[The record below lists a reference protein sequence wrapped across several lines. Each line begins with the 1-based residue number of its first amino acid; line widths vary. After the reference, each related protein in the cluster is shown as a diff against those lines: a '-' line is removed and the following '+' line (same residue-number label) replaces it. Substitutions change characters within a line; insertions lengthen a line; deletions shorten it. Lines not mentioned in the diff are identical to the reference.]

1 MAALLASLNACV
13 LRLPTCGVLPPLPV
27 PCWGWLLLP
36 LPLCSALSSAFK
48 AEFSY
53 SDARLTQFREVTRSR
68 SLLLGT
74 SALIQDFS
82 LCKACHSAFKET
94 PRLTCDQVVEDVHLE
109 PCYHQLPSPE
119 CCLPLPSA
127 SPRARL
133 PQLGWV
139 QGWLPPSCSCTP
151 CR

>member
-1 MAALLASLNACV
+1 MHAFSDCLHVVYCHLCLYLAGGGCSSRCRYVQPCLLHSKRN
-13 LRLPTCGVLPPLPV
+13 
-27 PCWGWLLLP
+27 
-36 LPLCSALSSAFK
+36 
-48 AEFSY
+48 FSY
-53 SDARLTQFREVTRSR
+53 SDARLTHFREVTRSR